1 MDCQFTTKI
10 LGRLRCLILL
20 LQFSSMTAQRVPS
33 FQTLLT
39 DLAHTIKVKS
49 WDQTIAE
56 LKDTIKL
63 ELGFDVGIQ
72 NLTYRAK
79 PLRDGYFL
87 QGQVSN
93 PKVCILKTTR
103 SDGTLLFS
111 YSFGCAEEALDNP
124 TIWDLRT
131 LL

>member
-1 MDCQFTTKI
+1 MND
-10 LGRLRCLILL
+10 
-20 LQFSSMTAQRVPS
+20 PS
-33 FQTLLT
+33 ATVFIHDGTRGSPPFQTLLT

-49 WDQTIAE
+49 WEQTVAE
-56 LKDTIKL
+56 LKNTIKL

-72 NLTYRAK
+72 NLTYKAK
-79 PLRDGYFL
+79 PLRDGYPL

-93 PKVCILKTTR
+93 PKVCIFVTTR

-111 YSFGCAEEALDNP
+111 CSFGFAEEGLDNP
-124 TIWDLRT
+124 TIWDLRK